1 MQLRGLMLPFVAE
14 QFLAYLSLP
23 SGGGGGGRCSLGVR
37 PRAPSSSRTH
47 VISVCVRFRTA
58 WSGQPRV
65 AAISSLVSPATRW
78 RRTSCSSCVSCIACS
93 APARRI
99 EYDPWTWLV
108 AYRRCCQPNDGYPIL
123 VIALRLGWSPV
134 VRFRIT
140 WAWGPNDPRPVSR
153 SLPTNTALSVR
164 SSSQSIWR
172 RVTLSRA
179 RRRRTRA
186 PTRAS
191 VGCCRVAR

>member
-78 RRTSCSSCVSCIACS
+78 RRTSCSSCVSCIGCS

-108 AYRRCCQPNDGYPIL
+108 AYRRCCQPNDGHL
-123 VIALRLGWSPV
+123 HSCDWHSA
-134 VRFRIT
+134 
-140 WAWGPNDPRPVSR
+140 WAGAPLSGSGSRGPGDANDPRPASR

-164 SSSQSIWR
+164 SFAIDLAK
-172 RVTLSRA
+172 VTLSRA

-191 VGCCRVAR
+191 VGCFRVPR